1 MSLVECPICFENVY
15 NRQTIVCS
23 FCSKELCLECFRE
36 LLFNRY
42 ENCSFCRTRWHY
54 DLRNPTKTTCN
65 SFTQTSCEDI
75 THSLHRTTI
84 TTNTALVHQPLEQ
97 TLVIRYPG
105 NNNHTSHIQETA
117 NLGSASSTAAIAPV
131 SDNDLAATP
140 LSQQYPS
147 APTIVDYTNNNNNN
161 NSSSMRTI
169 YNGSTATSSAAPV
182 ALSAPDVS
190 LVARQQYSPAVAT
203 IIITNTNNNTVRGG
217 GRSNKKMKKRV
228 LRVLGTM
235 CLALSSIFL

>member
-117 NLGSASSTAAIAPV
+117 NLGSASSTAATAPV

-147 APTIVDYTNNNNNN
+147 APTIVDYTNNNNN